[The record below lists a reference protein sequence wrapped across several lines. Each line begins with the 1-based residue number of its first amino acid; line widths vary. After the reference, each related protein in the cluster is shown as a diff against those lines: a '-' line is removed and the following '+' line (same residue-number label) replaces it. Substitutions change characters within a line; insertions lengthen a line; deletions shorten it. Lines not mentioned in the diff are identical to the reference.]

1 MLVEFEPE
9 FPKNG
14 TLFVDIE
21 RSVSVCMRKRE
32 RDTVSL
38 SFCCI
43 TNHLKTSWS
52 LGAIAAGAG
61 WLMKASA
68 KAVCCPGPLSTWCLI
83 IQQAP
88 SGLLHGSRTHKHF
101 SSPCLQYLCCCLS
114 GQSKSHGQAQSHC
127 GMVLLKGK
135 DTRGTGRKLLWPF
148 LQTFYLRY

>member
-21 RSVSVCMRKRE
+21 RSVSMCMRKRE

-61 WLMKASA
+61 
-68 KAVCCPGPLSTWCLI
+68 
-83 IQQAP
+83 
-88 SGLLHGSRTHKHF
+88 
-101 SSPCLQYLCCCLS
+101 
-114 GQSKSHGQAQSHC
+114 
-127 GMVLLKGK
+127 
-135 DTRGTGRKLLWPF
+135 
-148 LQTFYLRY
+148 